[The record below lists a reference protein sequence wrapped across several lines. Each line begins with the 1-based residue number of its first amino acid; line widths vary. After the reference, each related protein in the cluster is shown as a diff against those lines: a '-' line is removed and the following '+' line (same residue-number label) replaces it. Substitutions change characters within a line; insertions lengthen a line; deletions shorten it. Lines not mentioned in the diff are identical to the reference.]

1 MATFGTPVGTDWQSG
16 VDALRQGRVED
27 AIAQLSAFVQA
38 NPNSFEGN
46 NFLGVALAQA
56 GRHQEAIAYLTQAT
70 RLNPQSAQA
79 HFNLGLAR
87 MNAGQND
94 MARTEFQTALQL
106 DPNHAQARQALA
118 RLPAPAVETPTV
130 ETPAAGTPA
139 WAAPSPAAPT
149 IPTVSTAEALSASAP
164 AWTTT
169 AQKPDASQ
177 SLTAGDFLRA
187 AAFGAI
193 VAIVS
198 ALIWDKFAYYTHFKL
213 SLIAIFLGIGV
224 GIAVSLGAR
233 GKSSAALQLLGGVL
247 AGLGILFGEV
257 LLLKDGLQD
266 YLAKEQQVAVGFFPA
281 LIVSI
286 RVFPAYVADGGI
298 SFLSWLFIA
307 FGIYEGWKIPGGRG
321 QGE

>member
-1 MATFGTPVGTDWQSG
+1 M
-16 VDALRQGRVED
+16 
-27 AIAQLSAFVQA
+27 
-38 NPNSFEGN
+38 
-46 NFLGVALAQA
+46 
-56 GRHQEAIAYLTQAT
+56 
-70 RLNPQSAQA
+70 
-79 HFNLGLAR
+79 
-87 MNAGQND
+87 
-94 MARTEFQTALQL
+94 
-106 DPNHAQARQALA
+106 
-118 RLPAPAVETPTV
+118 
-130 ETPAAGTPA
+130 
-139 WAAPSPAAPT
+139 
-149 IPTVSTAEALSASAP
+149 PTVSTAEALSASAG
-164 AWTTT
+164 T
-169 AQKPDASQ
+169 ATPPKPDASQ

-187 AAFGAI
+187 AAFGAV

-224 GIAVSLGAR
+224 GLAVSFGAR

-266 YLAKEQQVAVGFFPA
+266 YLAKEKQVAVGFFPA
-281 LIVSI
+281 LIASI
-286 RVFPAYVADGGI
+286 RAFPAYIADGGI